1 MAEEE
6 AEEVIAEEEEVIA
19 EVVATAA
26 APVTPVR
33 TGCALR
39 YITDQSPSASTRM
52 SSTTWSL
59 SWCRSGGIAATAV
72 EATAAA
78 VEAMVEEDMA
88 ATAVLWDTIDKV
100 GILVVILPS
109 PLRTMFCGS
118 KTVLKGWYNK

>member
-59 SWCRSGGIAATAV
+59 SWCRSGGIV
-72 EATAAA
+72 ATAAA
-78 VEAMVEEDMA
+78 VEATVEEDMA

-118 KTVLKGWYNK
+118 KPVLKGWYNK

>member
-39 YITDQSPSASTRM
+39 YITDQSLSASTRM

-59 SWCRSGGIAATAV
+59 SWCRSGGIV
-72 EATAAA
+72 ATAAA

-88 ATAVLWDTIDKV
+88 ATAVLWDTIDKI
-100 GILVVILPS
+100 GIRVVILPS